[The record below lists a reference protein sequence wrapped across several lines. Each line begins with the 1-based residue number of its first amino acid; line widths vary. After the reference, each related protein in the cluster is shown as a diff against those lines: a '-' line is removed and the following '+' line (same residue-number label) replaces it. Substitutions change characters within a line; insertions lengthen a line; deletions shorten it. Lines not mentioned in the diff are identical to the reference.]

1 MNSLK
6 TKARLGTVK
15 RLLELARALPDFEE
29 SLESNLQGW
38 NLDLSAVEAKAIL
51 EGNSPLL
58 VDFQER
64 EKEKTRH
71 RLSLRQ
77 ECVPLHP
84 GLQAWRSRQ
93 EARCLS
99 ELGGHRHQVILHY
112 PAAFELTSGC
122 SVGCWFCGF
131 AAPPL
136 TGKFGATDSNLAL
149 WREVLVAL
157 RERVGPGARRAFG
170 YWATDPL
177 DHPDYEVFC
186 RQFYDVLGGWPRT
199 TTALGAR
206 DVERTRALLSESR
219 ERGCRTDR
227 LSVLSKGDLK
237 RLYQAFQPD
246 ELLDVELII
255 HLTGSHLLR
264 STSGR
269 ARARVE
275 QGKRVARDFP
285 SAAEEAGTIACVSG
299 FLVEMPRRRVRL
311 ISPCRATDERPL
323 GYRVVAEASFQSG
336 EEFGQALEELTSPD
350 KLEIAPADDRILRFR
365 SDLALEPRGVKSAY
379 RLHQIRAGQSSTS
392 EPLDLEPCSLSPA
405 SYLGGESSQALQLLL
420 HRLAN
425 GGISMIEAIGI
436 LHLMHEQSPR
446 VTASRLAELW
456 GLGLL
461 EE

>member
-1 MNSLK
+1 MSSLK
-6 TKARLGTVK
+6 TKSRLGTVK
-15 RLLELARALPDFEE
+15 RLLELARALPDFEQ
-29 SLESNLQGW
+29 SLESNLQDW
-38 NLDLSAVEAKAIL
+38 NLDLSAAEARAVL

-71 RLSLRQ
+71 RQILRQ
-77 ECVPLHP
+77 ECVPIHP

-93 EARCLS
+93 QARCLS

-136 TGKFGATDSNLAL
+136 TGKFGATESNLLL
-149 WREVLVAL
+149 WREVLEAL

-186 RQFYDVLGGWPRT
+186 RQFHEVLGGWPRT

-227 LSVLSKGDLK
+227 LSVLSKGDLR

-255 HLTGSHLLR
+255 HLTGSHLMR

-275 QGKRVARDFP
+275 QGKRVAQDFP

-299 FLVEMPRRRVRL
+299 FLVEMPKRRVRL

-323 GYRVVAEASFQSG
+323 GYRVVAERSFEQG
-336 EEFGQALEELTSPD
+336 EDFRQALKELSSPD
-350 KLEIAPADDRILRFR
+350 KLEITPADDRVLRFR
-365 SDLALEPRGVKSAY
+365 SDLSTEPQGVKSAY
-379 RLHQIRAGQSSTS
+379 RLHQIKAGFRSTS
-392 EPLDLEPCSLSPA
+392 DSLDLEPCSLSPA
-405 SYLGGESSQALQLLL
+405 PYLSGEKPEALELLT

-425 GGISMIEAIGI
+425 GGISMGEAISI
-436 LHLMHEQSPR
+436 LHFMHEQSPR
-446 VTASRLAELW
+446 VTGARLAELW